1 MKGEVDGVVGDE
13 QLTRARSVTIAT
25 LQDVLIKLRVAD
37 LVIVTV
43 RSRRGTHGEFDILA
57 R

>member
-25 LQDVLIKLRVAD
+25 YQDVLIKLRVAD